1 MFTFIVVY
9 QQKVRILQRLF
20 ESMRGFSSN
29 PNGKES
35 EKTKLALGPIANKLI
50 NNDNFKQ
57 SLFLYIFR
65 VLKYRKWFPFRTVVA
80 AKRTCEGRN
89 RLPNKRAF
97 ISHLK
102 VVYLGNDKRVKGC
115 G

>member
-1 MFTFIVVY
+1 MIY
-9 QQKVRILQRLF
+9 NSQKCKIRQTLGVRITQSWLYMIFL
-20 ESMRGFSSN
+20 STK
-29 PNGKES
+29 KES

-57 SLFLYIFR
+57 SLFLYVFL

-80 AKRTCEGRN
+80 AKRTSQGRN
-89 RLPNKRAF
+89 RLPDKRSF